1 MFAFKVPDMT
11 CGHCVK
17 TITTAL
23 TAIDARARVD
33 VDLNQRLVT
42 VEAGTA
48 TAAQLQAAI
57 TDAGYNPVPAPGT
70 MT

>member
-17 TITTAL
+17 TITAAV
-23 TAIDARARVD
+23 TAIDEHARVN
-33 VDLNQRLVT
+33 VDLNQRLVR

-57 TDAGYNPVPAPGT
+57 TEAGYNPVPAPGT